1 MSAALAA
8 NAGQAGHLR
17 ALRGTALPLLLLAA
31 WQASATLGLG
41 DPRLLPP
48 PAEVAAK
55 AWGLATQPTMA
66 FALGISLARCLA
78 GFALGAVLG
87 LGFGLLCGLS
97 PGASRLLGPSFH
109 ALKNVAVFAWIPLIA
124 MWFGFGEA
132 SRIAF
137 VALATFTP
145 VVLNV
150 WEGIAGAP
158 RPLLE
163 VGSALRFGPWQR
175 LTRIRLPAALPS
187 LMTGAQLGLIHAWLA
202 TVGAE
207 YFLAKGTGLGG
218 ILIEGRDKFDMAL
231 VLIGVVLLGAIG
243 VALNR
248 LALAA
253 GARLAPWQRRPA

>member
-1 MSAALAA
+1 M
-8 NAGQAGHLR
+8 
-17 ALRGTALPLLLLAA
+17 RGAVLPLLLLVA
-31 WQASATLGLG
+31 WQAASALGLA

-48 PAEVAAK
+48 PAEVLAVAGRLAAD
-55 AWGLATQPTMA
+55 AATA
-66 FALGISLARCLA
+66 AALGTSLARCLA
-78 GFALGAVLG
+78 GFALGAAAG

-97 PGASRLLGPSFH
+97 PVASRLLGPSFH

-137 VALATFTP
+137 VALASFTP

-150 WEGIAGAP
+150 WEGVAGTP

-163 VGSALRFGPWQR
+163 VGAALRFGPWQR
-175 LTRIRLPAALPS
+175 LARIRLPAALPA

-218 ILIEGRDKFDMAL
+218 VLIEGRDTFDMAL
-231 VLIGVVLLGAIG
+231 VLIGVLLLGAVG

-248 LALAA
+248 TALAA
-253 GARLAPWQRRPA
+253 GVAFAPWQRRGA